1 MIYNSIPIFDRGFK
15 HHGIVWKYGNW
26 GSFVELSLWGVPD
39 MIVQHSQEGELS
51 RFAHTYFKGSVRDP
65 NPKIIQIRHFLGKK
79 SMQPL
84 DLGLPY
90 FQT

>member
-1 MIYNSIPIFDRGFK
+1 
-15 HHGIVWKYGNW
+15 
-26 GSFVELSLWGVPD
+26 

-51 RFAHTYFKGSVRDP
+51 RFAHTNFKGSVRDS
-65 NPKIIQIRHFLGKK
+65 NPKIIQILHFLGKK